1 MTKADLDPT
10 WIFID
15 TKGEVLAAL
24 EAAFAG
30 EPRLA
35 VQRAFSIF
43 EVDELSAVYLTPM
56 AAERIGV
63 RPEPYEAVVVPSGPL
78 KTDSNNP
85 QRFPDFVVVGG
96 SIRAT
101 DDAFSPEMAKV
112 TFAAVIRAVS
122 GFNRDSRRAP
132 LRRICLL
139 AEWFTQVGE
148 GRLDAMCAALREAF
162 DAWVAFDG

>member
-1 MTKADLDPT
+1 MTRADLDPT

-15 TKGEVLAAL
+15 TDGEVLAAL
-24 EAAFAG
+24 QAAFAG

-63 RPEPYEAVVVPSGPL
+63 RPDPYEAVVVPSGPL

-85 QRFPDFVVVGG
+85 QRFPDFIVVGG

-101 DDAFSPEMAKV
+101 DDAFSPEMAKA
-112 TFAAVIRAVS
+112 TFAAVIRAVYR
-122 GFNRDSRRAP
+122 FNTNPRHSP
-132 LRRICLL
+132 LRRVCLI
-139 AEWFTQVGE
+139 AGWFAQIAGH
-148 GRLDAMCAALREAF
+148 RLESQCAALRGAF
-162 DAWVAFDG
+162 DARDRV